1 LRNHDA
7 FVQGGHVFF
16 RPRQRRSG
24 LAEGFMTSDAT
35 HPLSRTLSGFT
46 PPPEILTMRIAIIS
60 DVHGNHE
67 ALQVVLRDI
76 ERSKADSIISLGDNV
91 GYGPEPE
98 DVLKTLN
105 AWGVPSVMGN
115 HELGLVDP
123 SSHPWFN
130 KPALQSLLITQ
141 KLLSDQ
147 SLDSIAGL
155 PPKLQNA
162 DGLFVHGSP
171 PDSIT
176 RYIFE
181 ISSHEMAGLINDMDH
196 ETCFVGHT
204 HVLTLYTLDGT
215 GIQELPLREGVIAL
229 PPGQRSIVNAGSVG
243 QPRDGDNRAKYL
255 IWEPEERCIE
265 VRCIPYDIAK
275 TAARIIERGFPRF
288 NADRLW

>member
-1 LRNHDA
+1 
-7 FVQGGHVFF
+7 
-16 RPRQRRSG
+16 
-24 LAEGFMTSDAT
+24 MTSGAQ
-35 HPLSRTLSGFT
+35 PASKAFA
-46 PPPEILTMRIAIIS
+46 MRIAIVS
-60 DVHGNHE
+60 DIHGNQE
-67 ALQVVLRDI
+67 ALKAVLRDI
-76 ERSKADSIISLGDNV
+76 ERTRADRIISLGDNV

-98 DVLKTLN
+98 DVLKTLK
-105 AWGVPSVMGN
+105 ALGVPSVMGN

-147 SLDSIAGL
+147 SFDSISGL
-155 PPKLQNA
+155 PPKLSA
-162 DGLFVHGSP
+162 CDGLFVHGSP

-181 ISSHEMAGLINDMDH
+181 VSSPEMAGLISDMEHD
-196 ETCFVGHT
+196 TCFVGHT
-204 HVLTLYTLDGT
+204 HVLTLYGLDGT
-215 GIQELPLREGVIAL
+215 EVEESPLREGVTEL
-229 PPGQRSIVNAGSVG
+229 PPGQRFIINAGSVG

-255 IWEPEERCIE
+255 IWEPAERCIE

-275 TAARIIERGFPRF
+275 TSARIIERGFPRF